1 MAAPTRID
9 ESRRVQCAGLMIV
22 YTLGSKCQ
30 VGLASG
36 FILIIDGTISIKG

>member
-36 FILIIDGTISIKG
+36 FILGVSDTIAG